1 MGDGMKKSKKVTLV
15 ALMLAIT
22 IVVGGVSVYADFGS
36 GIAAMA
42 EGTEII
48 KTAISGKKIVF
59 SDVDFKQGL
68 CISDF
73 EKIEI
78 TAVPESNQ
86 GTLMLAGRRVGV
98 GTVIKRKNIGA
109 LVFIPASKDISECSF
124 KFKTDDY
131 ASGTEVTFVIKFTE
145 KVNYAPTVSGDGQD
159 SLTTQRE
166 VSVWGVMRANDAES
180 DALEYMVIS
189 YPKAGTMTVI
199 DKKNGEFLYTP
210 PTDYTGKVSFTFVA
224 RDEWG
229 NFSKPQEV
237 MINVT
242 ERMSE
247 VVYEDLKS
255 HKEYNAAIAL
265 TAIGAVDG
273 RLIGDGVYFM
283 PEDKVTVAEFVTMA
297 MKCAGISP
305 NKSLTETY
313 FDDDADIPAPM
324 KSYIATAQMLGIV
337 QGNFENGGLFLRPN
351 DPITR
356 YEAAMIMATLIDV
369 DEEAELPG
377 FADCDTLPVWSE
389 AAVAEM
395 CVVGI
400 FDGGKEALGG
410 TDELS
415 KIECVAYLYKMY
427 KSLR

>member
-1 MGDGMKKSKKVTLV
+1 MGDGMKKSKKVTLIT
-15 ALMLAIT
+15 LMLTVAIA
-22 IVVGGVSVYADFGS
+22 VGGVSVYADFGS
-36 GIAAMA
+36 GVAAMA

-68 CISDF
+68 CITDF

-109 LVFIPASKDISECSF
+109 LVFVPASKDISECSF

-131 ASGTEVTFVIKFTE
+131 ASGAEVRFVLKFTE
-145 KVNYAPTVSGDGQD
+145 KVNYAPTVSSDGQD

-189 YPKAGTMTVI
+189 YPKAGTLTVI
-199 DKKNGEFLYTP
+199 EKRNGEFLYTP
-210 PTDYTGKVSFTFVA
+210 PTDYNGKVSFTFVA

-229 NFSKPQEV
+229 NFSKPQEIT
-237 MINVT
+237 INVT

-255 HKEYNAAIAL
+255 HKDYNAAIAL

-297 MKCAGISP
+297 MKCAGIAP

-313 FDDDADIPAPM
+313 FDDDADIPTPM
-324 KSYIATAQMLGIV
+324 KSYIATAQKMGIV

-356 YEAAMIMATLIDV
+356 YEAAMIMAELIDS
-369 DEEAELPG
+369 EGEAALPS
-377 FADCDTLPVWSE
+377 FSDCNTLPVWAE
-389 AAVAEM
+389 AAVAQM
-395 CVVGI
+395 CAVGI
-400 FDGGKEALGG
+400 FDGSMETIGG

-415 KIECVAYLYKMY
+415 KIECAAYLYRMY

>member
-1 MGDGMKKSKKVTLV
+1 MKKGFKKAMLV
-15 ALMLAIT
+15 ASVLILAL
-22 IVVGGVSVYADFGS
+22 VVGGVSAFADFGS
-36 GIAAMA
+36 GVAAMA

-68 CISDF
+68 CITDF
-73 EKIEI
+73 DQIEI

-109 LVFIPASKDISECSF
+109 LVFIPASRDVSECRF

-131 ASGTEVTFVIKFTE
+131 ASGAEVDFVLKFTE
-145 KVNYAPTVSGDGQD
+145 KVNYAPTVSEKSDTA
-159 SLTTQRE
+159 LVTQRE
-166 VSVWGVMRANDAES
+166 VAVYGRMRADDVEADAV
-180 DALEYMVIS
+180 EYLVIS
-189 YPKAGTMTVI
+189 YPTAGVLTVS
-199 DKKNGEFLYTP
+199 DKKSGEFLYTP
-210 PTDYTGKVSFTFVA
+210 PTDYTGEVSFTFVA

-229 NFSKPQEV
+229 NFSRPQKVEISV
-237 MINVT
+237 V

-247 VVYEDLKS
+247 VVYEDLRG
-255 HKEYNAAIAL
+255 HRDYNAAIAL

-305 NKSLTETY
+305 DKSLTETY
-313 FDDDADIPAPM
+313 FDDDGDIPAPM
-324 KSYIATAQMLGIV
+324 KSYIATAQKYGIV
-337 QGNFENGGLFLRPN
+337 QGKFENGGLFLYPN
-351 DPITR
+351 KAITR
-356 YEAAMIMATLIDV
+356 YEAAMVMAMLV
-369 DEEAELPG
+369 DSCEGATIPT
-377 FADCDTLPVWSE
+377 FSDSDTLPVWAE

-395 CVVGI
+395 CAMGI
-400 FDGGKEALGG
+400 FDGECETIGG
-410 TDELS
+410 TDELD
-415 KIECVAYLYKMY
+415 KIECAAYLYKMY
-427 KSLR
+427 QSIEG